1 MLIPTV
7 LLNAAIWTGVA
18 PSVCPPSPAAL
29 KGEMLMKALKNWLFL
44 AAGCLFALGLMAN
57 VARATYVTDIQHM
70 PSPGHTTL
78 TLVSFPT
85 PGGLYQIDSFFDV
98 FTELQRVPPPPPGG
112 TQIDS
117 FFDVFTRD

>member
-1 MLIPTV
+1 
-7 LLNAAIWTGVA
+7 
-18 PSVCPPSPAAL
+18 
-29 KGEMLMKALKNWLFL
+29 
-44 AAGCLFALGLMAN
+44 
-57 VARATYVTDIQHM
+57 M